1 MKPLVEY
8 AKALWRCVV
17 LFMAGVAL
25 QLIFGEIHAGGN
37 VWVCLALLL
46 AFPFLLYLLKERWKF
61 ARSISGAES
70 RIVTVCV
77 LVILLLFFGL
87 IPQNGSGRGIL
98 GALGFH
104 DMKTSWVFAL
114 LLIYFTVL
122 IGIQAIT
129 DLKIKKLSAMPI
141 FHWSIFAILVAG
153 ICGVGARKTAYIQIN
168 EGETLNTA
176 IDAEGNSLQLPFSI
190 KLEDFQ
196 MEEYDGTH
204 QPKEFLSKIQITS
217 GKGSKQA
224 SVRVNHPAR
233 FASWK
238 IYQSGYDVSKGKD
251 SEYSVLNVVRDPM
264 WPVTQIGLWGLLIGC
279 IFMFIDKAARKEAKA

>member
-1 MKPLVEY
+1 
-8 AKALWRCVV
+8 
-17 LFMAGVAL
+17 MAGVAL

-46 AFPFLLYLLKERWKF
+46 AFPFLLYFLKERWKF

-70 RIVTVCV
+70 RIVTMCV

-129 DLKIKKLSAMPI
+129 
-141 FHWSIFAILVAG
+141 
-153 ICGVGARKTAYIQIN
+153 KTAYIQIN

-217 GKGSKQA
+217 GKGNKQA